1 MNRLN
6 KTTLLLI
13 LISMIYSV
21 SAIAK
26 ENPEKITKLTKKAD
40 IIVTGKVTHKQ
51 SNWNENKTRIYTKT
65 TIKVNELL
73 KGKASGKSIEVI
85 YPGGEVGEV
94 GELYTHMPTFENDE
108 EVLVFLKK
116 DKKNKRYK
124 VLAGEEGK
132 IKILKEEHS
141 KSKISASSSSIE
153 NIKTQI
159 KNIVKK
165 Q

>member
-1 MNRLN
+1 MNKLN
-6 KTTLLLI
+6 KITLFLI

-65 TIKVNELL
+65 TIQVNELL
-73 KGKASGKSIEVI
+73 KGKTSGKSIEVI

-108 EVLVFLKK
+108 EV
-116 DKKNKRYK
+116 
-124 VLAGEEGK
+124 
-132 IKILKEEHS
+132 
-141 KSKISASSSSIE
+141 
-153 NIKTQI
+153 
-159 KNIVKK
+159 
-165 Q
+165 